1 MQQAPP
7 QKSIPAILGMLA
19 NVDLDL
25 NLGRATNMPINKM
38 YQVLTGD
45 LGMDI
50 SVGELKALNKY
61 LMNK

>member
-1 MQQAPP
+1 
-7 QKSIPAILGMLA
+7 MLA

-50 SVGELKALNKY
+50 GVGELKALNKY